1 MSLIGDIHSPLNN
14 INRYSTSHPEGDNN
28 GKLHKMS
35 YSSGQGIK
43 DQLNATSS
51 NLHDYWS
58 NGLGMFGKIAYA
70 LTKLA
75 DV

>member
-1 MSLIGDIHSPLNN
+1 
-14 INRYSTSHPEGDNN
+14 
-28 GKLHKMS
+28 MS

-58 NGLGMFGKIAYA
+58 NGLGMFGKIAYP

-75 DV
+75 DVQKFANEIIKEYP